1 VTADRVPGFS
11 AETVL
16 QGLAPFQRDTVE
28 HVCDRFYRQGARRFL
43 VADETGLG
51 KSLVA
56 RGIIARA
63 VEAIEQDDSVDRIDV
78 VYVCSNSDIARQN
91 IARLDV
97 TGQPHLPFTSRL
109 TLLATAAARLR
120 SGSAP
125 VPAAPAAPVASRKR
139 KPVNLVSFTPG
150 TSFTRGWQTGTAPER
165 ALLFLLLE
173 DALDLTGRRRRAA
186 MLLLR
191 RTVRHVETIDGW
203 VEWLRRE
210 LGGVVDP
217 VIADRFLRDARR
229 SQLPARF
236 EALVEE
242 LGGRQLVPPV
252 LDGQTSRV
260 IGEMLTHLARAG
272 VEALEPDLVILDEFQ
287 RFRDLLDPQTPAGEL
302 AHHLFESPKA
312 RVLLLSATPYKP
324 FTFAEETAEDH
335 HTDFLRTVRFLLDGE
350 PDSSAERLT
359 AIADGLAAYRRRVV
373 TGEPVDELVDDLR
386 RRLLGVMSRQERP
399 DLGPLDLVR
408 EHSGDAD
415 AVTPVTPDDLVGY
428 VGLRALARALDVP
441 LSTDYWKSVPYFL
454 NFSDGYRFGT
464 RLREA
469 LADPD
474 EVGTLAADLARIP
487 VIRADDVRMFRLI
500 DPGNARLRRLLADT
514 VGEGWWRFLWV
525 PPSLPYVAPGG
536 PYAGPA
542 AATMTKRLVFS
553 SWAATPTAVASLL
566 SHEASRQ
573 IVEAGGT
580 GLQNTA
586 DARASL
592 ARRFTYTLDSGRP
605 QAMTTL
611 ALFWPSPWLARI
623 GDPLAVAR
631 LAGTSVRQDE
641 AVQVVADRLTP
652 SLPSGPVSAATTA
665 ASWYWAAAVSTEHS
679 LPENLRT
686 DPARITAALAGAPA
700 GLPRSVQASMDRGE
714 DPESSGAEQ
723 GNAGLRAHVDL
734 ALGTV
739 ADTGSDAVPPD
750 LATSLAALALHGP
763 GNCAWRALA
772 RLVLTAD
779 GSVDALHTVTEAG
792 LWEAAALLANGL
804 RSVFSRWE
812 STLLVDHEVSAEVPY
827 WRSVLTYCG
836 WGNLQAVLDEYVHH
850 LAPAQGVQSFDDESL
865 LVFAK
870 QAADA
875 VAVRVSRYEALD
887 PADPDRNIV
896 FSSRFALRYG
906 GRRILQEDARQP
918 EVRAAFNSPFWP
930 FVLASTSV
938 GQEGID
944 LHWWCHAVVHWNT
957 PANPVDFEQRE
968 GRVNRYCGHAVRRNV
983 AARHAAGVL
992 ASDDPDPWRA
1002 AYALATDEHDRC
1014 GDFAPRWVYPGPA
1027 KIERHLLPFPLSS
1040 DRPRYER
1047 LKDDVALYRLTF
1059 GQPRQEDMLELLRS
1073 RGEDLQGSD
1082 SGRIDLRPHPEQSQ
1096 G

>member
-28 HVCDRFYRQGARRFL
+28 HVHDRLYQQGARRFL

-56 RGIIARA
+56 RGVIARA
-63 VEAIEQDDSVDRIDV
+63 VETIEQDDSVDRIDV

-91 IARLDV
+91 LNRLDV
-97 TGQPHLPFTSRL
+97 TGQPHVSFTSRL

-120 SGSAP
+120 GDSG
-125 VPAAPAAPVASRKR
+125 PARGAGGTR

-150 TSFTRGWQTGTAPER
+150 TSFKQGWQTGTAQER

-173 DALDLTGRRRRAA
+173 GALDLTGRRRRKAA
-186 MLLLR
+186 MHLLR
-191 RTVRHVETIDGW
+191 RTVRHVETIDSW
-203 VEWLRRE
+203 VEWLHRQ

-217 VIADRFLRDARR
+217 VIADRFLHDARQ
-229 SQLPARF
+229 SQLLAHF
-236 EALVEE
+236 EALLDE
-242 LGGRQLVPPV
+242 LGGRQSVPPA
-252 LDGQTSRV
+252 LDRQASRV
-260 IGEMLTHLARAG
+260 IGELLAHLARAG

-302 AHHLFESPKA
+302 AHHLFEFPQA

-324 FTFAEETAEDH
+324 FTFAEETGEDH

-350 PDSSAERLT
+350 PDSSAKRLT
-359 AIADGLAAYRRRVV
+359 AIADGLATYRRHVV
-373 TGEPVDELVDDLR
+373 TGEPVDDLVHELR
-386 RRLLGVMSRQERP
+386 HHLLAVMSRQERP
-399 DLGPLDLVR
+399 DLGPLDLIR
-408 EHSGDAD
+408 EHSCDAD
-415 AVTPVTPDDLVGY
+415 AVTPDDLVGY

-441 LSTDYWKSVPYFL
+441 LSTDYWKSAPYFL

-474 EVGTLAADLARIP
+474 EAGALAADLSRIP
-487 VIRADDVRMFRLI
+487 VIRADDVREFRRI
-500 DPGNARLRRLLADT
+500 DPGNARLRQLVADT
-514 VGEGWWRFLWV
+514 VGEGWWRLLWV

-536 PYAGPA
+536 PYAEPA

-566 SHEASRQ
+566 SHEASRR
-573 IVEAGGT
+573 IVEASGT

-592 ARRFTYTLDSGRP
+592 ARRFAYTLDGGRP

-611 ALFWPSPWLARI
+611 ALFWPSPWLARL

-631 LAGTSVRQDE
+631 LAGTQPGQDE
-641 AVQVVADRLTP
+641 AVRAVANRLSASVP
-652 SLPSGPVSAATTA
+652 AGPVSAAATTA
-665 ASWYWAAAVSTEHS
+665 AWYWAAAVSTGDS
-679 LPENLRT
+679 LPENLRR

-700 GLPRSVQASMDRGE
+700 GLPRTVPASVDGDA
-714 DPESSGAEQ
+714 DPDGSAAEQ
-723 GNAGLRAHVDL
+723 GQSGLRAHVDL
-734 ALGTV
+734 ALGTFGDSV
-739 ADTGSDAVPPD
+739 SDAVPPD

-779 GSVDALHTVTEAG
+779 GSVAAPHTVTEAG
-792 LWEAAALLANGL
+792 LWEAAAVLANGL
-804 RSVFSRWE
+804 RSVFGRWE

-827 WRSVLTYCG
+827 WRAVLTYCG
-836 WGNLQAVLDEYVHH
+836 WGNLQTVLDEYVHH
-850 LAPAQGVQSFDDESL
+850 LAPEQGVQLFDDEGL
-865 LVFAK
+865 LAFAK
-870 QAADA
+870 RAADA
-875 VAVRVSRYEALD
+875 VAVRVSQYEAFD
-887 PADPDRNIV
+887 PADPGHPIG
-896 FSSRFALRYG
+896 FPSRFALRYG
-906 GRRILQEDARQP
+906 GRRIVQEDARQP

-968 GRVNRYCGHAVRRNV
+968 GRVNRYGGHAVRRNV
-983 AARHAAGVL
+983 AASQGRGVL

-1002 AYALATDEHDRC
+1002 AYALAIDEHDRC

-1027 KIERHLLPFPLSS
+1027 KIERHLLTFPLSA

-1059 GQPRQEDMLELLRS
+1059 GQPRQEDMLELLRA
-1073 RGEDLQGSD
+1073 RGDGFPNVEGA
-1082 SGRIDLRPHPEQSQ
+1082 RIDLRPDPRRDQM
-1096 G
+1096 